1 MTPART
7 HAFLP
12 GTAGLLATAD
22 READAHDS
30 DQGLCGVC
38 WSAFPCPRAQLA
50 EFTPSSLAPTA
61 APWAVRP
68 AAIRQHRWVFPGT
81 PPHVGEARRLLAA
94 ALPGCP
100 AADDAV
106 LCLSELAGNSVRHS
120 DSGKPGGT
128 FTVRADV
135 REGDCV
141 CVEVADDGGP
151 WQESAGHDIR
161 LHGLG
166 IVRALAAD
174 FSRSGDVETGW
185 VVRARFDW
193 DAAQDDGR

>member
-1 MTPART
+1 MTPAGT
-7 HAFLP
+7 PALLP
-12 GTAGLLATAD
+12 ETAGLLTTAA
-22 READAHDS
+22 RETDAHVS
-30 DQGLCGVC
+30 DQGLCAVC

-50 EFTPSSLAPTA
+50 EFTLSSLAPGA
-61 APWAVRP
+61 APWDVRQ

-81 PPHVGEARRLLAA
+81 PQHVGDARRLLAA

-128 FTVRADV
+128 FTVRAEV
-135 REGDCV
+135 RDGDCV
-141 CVEVADDGGP
+141 CVEVADNGGL

-174 FSRSGDVETGW
+174 FSRSGDAETGW

-193 DAAQDDGR
+193 AAAQDAGR